1 MPVPQDS
8 FLVVEEQARCLF
20 HKTVFWL
27 WKNRQD
33 ACSTKNF
40 CYCGTGILPV
50 IVEEQARCLFHKKFF
65 VIVEEQA
72 RCLFHKKFCYCG
84 RTGKMPVPQKILLLW
99 KNRQDACSTKNFLL
113 LWNGHLARSIFFG
126 NFTKKL

>member
-8 FLVVEEQARCLF
+8 FFVVEEQARCLL
-20 HKTVFWL
+20 HKTVFLL

-33 ACSTKNF
+33 ACATKFFCCGRTGKMPVPQKIF

-50 IVEEQARCLFHKKFF
+50 IVEEQARCLCHKKF
-65 VIVEEQA
+65 
-72 RCLFHKKFCYCG
+72 
-84 RTGKMPVPQKILLLW
+84 LLLW
-99 KNRQDACSTKNFLL
+99 KNRQDACVTKNFLL

-126 NFTKKL
+126 KLKTKKL